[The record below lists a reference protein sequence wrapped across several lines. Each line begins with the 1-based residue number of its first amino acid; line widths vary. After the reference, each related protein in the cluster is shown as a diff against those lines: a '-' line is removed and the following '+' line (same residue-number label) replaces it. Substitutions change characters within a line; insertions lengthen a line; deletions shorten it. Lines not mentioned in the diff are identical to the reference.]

1 MGSPTLV
8 DTMSEDGKWYVVF
21 EDDGETG
28 YFYAVDCSGEAQTIR
43 GALHIYNVRDLPEA
57 TSSSVDIVWSTDDQA
72 VALAIDDV
80 PHAAFDLVGK
90 RATCRTG
97 AAATEFGTKQCWRRS
112 ASSSGVIPEL

>member
-43 GALHIYNVRDLPEA
+43 GALHIYNVRDLPRPHRPVS
-57 TSSSVDIVWSTDDQA
+57 TSCGRPTIRLS
-72 VALAIDDV
+72 
-80 PHAAFDLVGK
+80 
-90 RATCRTG
+90 R
-97 AAATEFGTKQCWRRS
+97 
-112 ASSSGVIPEL
+112 